1 MLAAGFAATLLT
13 LPASR
18 IAAQITIVPQ
28 PQEVKLQ
35 AGKASVSA
43 NPKVYLDKKAKIT
56 ASYLS
61 AQFKEAGITPVMV
74 NSAAQA
80 DIAISMGKA
89 SGHKEGY
96 KLEVSDKK
104 KPECSGQYQ
113 NRLFYR

>member
-61 AQFKEAGITPVMV
+61 AQFKEYNRDKNG
-74 NSAAQA
+74 
-80 DIAISMGKA
+80 GKVCGEKFKHGL
-89 SGHKEGY
+89 SLLLCESDG
-96 KLEVSDKK
+96 KLFELPGGEIPSR
-104 KPECSGQYQ
+104 S
-113 NRLFYR
+113 